1 MEFNP
6 SHSRKK
12 SAEKLTYTATETQTH
27 TLHPHLV
34 GCPAQDMQNY
44 QKSFIKLLEDEAS
57 LNYSRGIN
65 HQVFRG
71 LLRHKYKQIDL
82 IK

>member
-27 TLHPHLV
+27 TLHSTSVSEETATCIIVNVHPDWSDTNSH
-34 GCPAQDMQNY
+34 P
-44 QKSFIKLLEDEAS
+44 E
-57 LNYSRGIN
+57 
-65 HQVFRG
+65 
-71 LLRHKYKQIDL
+71 
-82 IK
+82 